1 MESFRLLYRIL
12 RLKHPSLHNST
23 NEIFKLIIKQEKNTE
38 SRKCVL
44 KALDACLFFF
54 NSINFQQQYES
65 IIGFLFKI
73 FEDEDFKIRQI
84 SIDIYINC
92 HLEKVFD
99 QQINT
104 AKILKRKILE
114 PSKNF
119 LEIILCF
126 GNYLNTSKND
136 ISNNLRNCLFKI
148 IQIFVEKNVEFL
160 NSQEKL
166 NISILDILISYF
178 PIQFTS
184 IPTNFLNYRFN
195 LLNLNKDQS
204 KISVS
209 IPQTHHEIED
219 LYRRYIRQI
228 LTTGFRK
235 ILLKYIFKK
244 LNESQNDLDNIEN
257 FVSNIKKGI
266 VKSNSSK
273 NSKGDKNSFEKFT
286 EFQIN
291 ALLICLLELSENNS
305 DLLELTFGN
314 FQDLSQILEVY
325 LISSV
330 KSFRMIMSR
339 VLINFAYFIPSWRT
353 HILTLILNLSSVA
366 HAEVAAL
373 KNVRLF

>member
-1 MESFRLLYRIL
+1 M
-12 RLKHPSLHNST
+12 
-23 NEIFKLIIKQEKNTE
+23 
-38 SRKCVL
+38 
-44 KALDACLFFF
+44 
-54 NSINFQQQYES
+54 
-65 IIGFLFKI
+65 
-73 FEDEDFKIRQI
+73 
-84 SIDIYINC
+84 
-92 HLEKVFD
+92 
-99 QQINT
+99 
-104 AKILKRKILE
+104 KRKILE